1 MRAKDMTE
9 ILEIEPETD
18 MQALV
23 MNLFINEGRLREQ
36 EEIIE
41 LLMQMKNVT
50 CCCDTATFGDHYLA
64 HNQPDNIIDMIRNR
78 EIKDAYPR

>member
-1 MRAKDMTE
+1 MTE
-9 ILEIEPETD
+9 ILEIEPEND

-23 MNLFINEGRLREQ
+23 MNIFINEGRLREQ

-41 LLMQMKNVT
+41 LLKGMWNVS
-50 CCCDTATFGDHYLA
+50 CCCDTDTFGNHYLA
-64 HNQPDNIIDMIRNR
+64 SNQPDNIIDMIRNR